1 MAQQHTLLLSPS
13 EAPAIRCKTCKVPL
27 PDATRK
33 NCERCR
39 RNRTER
45 FNRWKIS
52 VEAKKNLI
60 SFPTPVTHP
69 SPAPS
74 LNVNIRWMKPATTS
88 AACSQPSHQSC
99 PGSGMPSSAPLD
111 PYLNE
116 HQAATSHR
124 PKDTPRLMSSLPRD
138 IDIPEYQWGE
148 ELVDTLLALPPRSNF
163 FGKFSVIADPDV
175 DNSKR
180 HRCSWTKYAPRASL
194 HRIHRN
200 MSPATRIPPAD
211 ARSVCTAN
219 ARLGVKAGSLSL
231 STATPRTASECP
243 VNVSV
248 SHFYTR
254 RDEISLWYSPH
265 SHHVCC
271 YVIHCLFGTTGQTH
285 SSINSENAWNRCA
298 WWCLQNEIAKRR

>member
-180 HRCSWTKYAPRASL
+180 AQMFLDQIRSEGLPTSDTQKHVSGNPDSPCGRAISL
-194 HRIHRN
+194 YCKCEVGCQGRF
-200 MSPATRIPPAD
+200 
-211 ARSVCTAN
+211 V
-219 ARLGVKAGSLSL
+219 
-231 STATPRTASECP
+231 
-243 VNVSV
+243 VSV
-248 SHFYTR
+248 DSDT
-254 RDEISLWYSPH
+254 
-265 SHHVCC
+265 
-271 YVIHCLFGTTGQTH
+271 TH
-285 SSINSENAWNRCA
+285 SLRVPGQRIGVALLHTSR
-298 WWCLQNEIAKRR
+298 